1 MKKMKFL
8 ILTLGLV
15 LLASCTASQKKTEK
29 DQATV
34 GADRDSHGCI
44 ASAGYTWS
52 EVRKDC
58 IRLFES
64 GTRLEGAGDKKQTA
78 YLVFSPDS
86 SQVELFFSNGESPEI
101 LDRRSL
107 PGGGYAWNV
116 EDDDTKNVRRE
127 NGAWIITQ
135 RQKTLYKQEDPA
147 LQTFRYEG
155 VLPAAD
161 GPGIRYRLTVQL
173 PVDGTQGTYSLAM
186 TYLEANNG
194 KDETY
199 DTVGTL
205 YILRDATSQ
214 PGAIVWQLDPDPKD
228 DRMNFLVEEG
238 GKKITLLNSEMKKSD
253 TDLNYTLTRVS

>member
-8 ILTLGLV
+8 IITLGIA
-15 LLASCTASQKKTEK
+15 LLASCTSSQKKTEK
-29 DQATV
+29 DPAV

-44 ASAGYTWS
+44 GSAGYTWS

-64 GTRLEGAGDKKQTA
+64 GTRLEGTGDKNQTA

-86 SQVELFFSNGESPEI
+86 SQVELFFSNGDTPEI

-116 EDDDTKNVRRE
+116 EDDDTKNVTRE

-135 RQKTLYKQEDPA
+135 RQKILYRQENPAMQTLQ
-147 LQTFRYEG
+147 YEG

-161 GPGIRYRLTVQL
+161 CPGIRYRLTVKI

-199 DTVGTL
+199 DTVGKL
-205 YILRDATSQ
+205 YILRDAAAR
-214 PGAIVWQLDPDPKD
+214 PGDIVWQLDPDPKD
-228 DRMNFLVEEG
+228 ERMNFLVEDG
-238 GKKITLLNSEMKKSD
+238 GKKITLLNNEMKKSD
-253 TDLNYTLTRVS
+253 TNLNYTLTRVS